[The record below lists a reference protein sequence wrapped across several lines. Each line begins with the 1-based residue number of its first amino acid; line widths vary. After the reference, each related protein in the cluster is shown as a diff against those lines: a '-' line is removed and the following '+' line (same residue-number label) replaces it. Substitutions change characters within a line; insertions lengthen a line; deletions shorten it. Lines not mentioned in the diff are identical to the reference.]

1 MPRVLKFPDGKLT
14 TSMRYGSL
22 LIQIRKWCPRALY
35 LKRRPQIYLK
45 CTFPFPWSR
54 NPSEV
59 FFTDSTMA
67 ALPSSPSSIPRSTH
81 SHLCTSDLHLPLIV
95 FAWSRRESEMLEVR
109 YPALCRGRSAVKSIF
124 PSSGNPSEV
133 SKKCL
138 QEVQTIS
145 CATLFAPVLRVEA
158 VQAMSAWVFM
168 LWSCSKRDLAQ

>member
-1 MPRVLKFPDGKLT
+1 
-14 TSMRYGSL
+14 
-22 LIQIRKWCPRALY
+22 
-35 LKRRPQIYLK
+35 
-45 CTFPFPWSR
+45 
-54 NPSEV
+54 
-59 FFTDSTMA
+59 MA

-81 SHLCTSDLHLPLIV
+81 SHLCTSDLHSPLIV
-95 FAWSRRESEMLEVR
+95 FAWSRRESVMLEVR

-158 VQAMSAWVFM
+158 VQAMSAWVFYALVM
-168 LWSCSKRDLAQ
+168 FKARSGPIVLVSGWSDNGWLSGGHAVRMALELCESLTFHRTFMTKYNT